1 MGALGI
7 GVAGLRFGMS
17 WARVFDAY
25 SETEL
30 VAICDSES
38 EKGDQAKAQ
47 LSVDT
52 HYEAFGDLIA
62 DKRIDAVAVFT
73 PAPLHAEH
81 VIQAIEAGKHVLCTV
96 PAALTMDE
104 AKALVEVVSGS
115 DRIYMMAENWVY
127 EPSVIRARSIY
138 KEKKLGHIYYAEAE
152 YIHGLQALRRHPDG
166 RPTWR
171 NSLEPL
177 LYPTHGTSPYLHMTG
192 DRLTEVMAVAASGRK
207 EFQEGYEADWV
218 QTALFRSK
226 KDAMFRLTNSFQ
238 NVHGM
243 SHFLSFYGDEGSFE
257 TGRFREAR
265 TVCYYSLGNKE
276 QVTREEC
283 SHPELPQ
290 FSETL
295 GAGHGKTSMQ
305 IVLDFV
311 QAIQNGTSPPVDL
324 MRALDMTLPGI
335 AGLQSVRENGWVSVP
350 DPRSWL

>member
-1 MGALGI
+1 MALSV

-25 SETEL
+25 DETDL
-30 VAICDSES
+30 VAVCDIQQERRD
-38 EKGDQAKAQ
+38 EAKEQ
-47 LSVDT
+47 LGVDVC
-52 HYEAFGDLIA
+52 YAAFDGLVA
-62 DKRIDAVAVFT
+62 DERIDAVAIFT

-81 VIQAIEAGKHVLCTV
+81 VIRAIRAGKHVLCAV

-104 AKALVEVVSGS
+104 AKALVEVVSES

-127 EPSVIRARSIY
+127 EPSVVRARSLY
-138 KEKKLGHIYYAEAE
+138 ESQKLGRIYYAEAE
-152 YIHGLQALRRHPDG
+152 YIHGLKALRRHPDG

-171 NSLEPL
+171 NSLQPL
-177 LYPTHGTSPYLHMTG
+177 LYPTHGTSPYLNMTG
-192 DRLTEVMAVAASGRK
+192 DRLVEVMAVSASGRD
-207 EFQEGYEADWV
+207 EFLEGYEADWV
-218 QTALFRSK
+218 QTALFRTEEG
-226 KDAMFRLTNSFQ
+226 AVFRLTNSFQ

-265 TVCYYSLGNKE
+265 TVCYYSVGNKE

-283 SHPELPQ
+283 HHPELSQ
-290 FSETL
+290 FSDAL
-295 GAGHGKTSMQ
+295 GAGHGKTSML

-311 QAIQNGTSPPVDL
+311 QAVANGSPPPVDL
-324 MRALDMTLPGI
+324 MQALDMTLPGI
-335 AGLQSVRENGWVSVP
+335 VGLQAVREDGWVSVP